1 MNEPAEAQAALTRLV
16 SIEPDYKD
24 ARERLDKLP

>member
-1 MNEPAEAQAALTRLV
+1 MDRPEEARAALTRLLA
-16 SIEPDYKD
+16 IEPGYKD